1 MRVSPWPKRAAA
13 LAAPLAS
20 ADNPVTPG
28 PRAAAS
34 TEAPDPRIRS
44 SERRFMNEKPSGRL
58 EAGLYVVAT
67 PIGHLSDLG
76 RRAADVLR
84 NADLVAAED
93 TRTTRVLLDSIG
105 ASTPMI
111 AAHEHNEQAAAQE
124 IVARAQAGDAIAL
137 VSDAGTPGISDPGAR
152 IVRAARLAGVRVWTV
167 PGPSAVAALVSIAG
181 LRAESFRFVGFLP
194 TRAQARAEAIS
205 AWRDATD
212 AIVLYESPH
221 RIRATLAAIA
231 ESLGDDREIVVGREL
246 TKRFEESIA
255 MRAGEALAWLD
266 ADPNRSRGEFVIA
279 IDAAPAR
286 AAPPGEVR
294 IETTLDGL
302 LARLLEHMPPSR
314 ASRLAQA
321 LTGRPRRELYERLLS
336 LAGEAPTANDD

>member
-1 MRVSPWPKRAAA
+1 M
-13 LAAPLAS
+13 
-20 ADNPVTPG
+20 
-28 PRAAAS
+28 
-34 TEAPDPRIRS
+34 
-44 SERRFMNEKPSGRL
+44 
-58 EAGLYVVAT
+58 AT

-84 NADLVAAED
+84 DADLVAAED

-124 IVARAQAGDAIAL
+124 IVARAGAGAAVAL

-152 IVRAARLAGVRVWTV
+152 IVRAARLAGLRVWAI

-194 TRAQARAEAIS
+194 TRAQARDEAIA

-231 ESLGDDREIVVGREL
+231 DVLGGDREIVVGREL
-246 TKRFEESIA
+246 TKRFEESAA
-255 MRAGEALAWLD
+255 MRAGEAIAWLD
-266 ADPNRSRGEFVIA
+266 ADANRSRGEFVIA
-279 IDAAPAR
+279 IDAASAR
-286 AAPPGEVR
+286 AAAPETVR
-294 IETTLDGL
+294 IET
-302 LARLLEHMPPSR
+302 
-314 ASRLAQA
+314 
-321 LTGRPRRELYERLLS
+321 
-336 LAGEAPTANDD
+336 

>member
-1 MRVSPWPKRAAA
+1 M
-13 LAAPLAS
+13 
-20 ADNPVTPG
+20 
-28 PRAAAS
+28 
-34 TEAPDPRIRS
+34 
-44 SERRFMNEKPSGRL
+44 
-58 EAGLYVVAT
+58 AT

-84 NADLVAAED
+84 DADLVAAED

-124 IVARAQAGDAIAL
+124 IVARAGAGDAVAL

-152 IVRAARLAGVRVWTV
+152 IVRAARLAGLRVWAI

-194 TRAQARAEAIS
+194 TRAQARDEAIA

-231 ESLGDDREIVVGREL
+231 DVLGGDREIVVGREL
-246 TKRFEESIA
+246 TKRFEESAA
-255 MRAGEALAWLD
+255 MRAGEAIAWLD
-266 ADPNRSRGEFVIA
+266 ADANRSRGEFVIA
-279 IDAAPAR
+279 IDAASAR
-286 AAPPGEVR
+286 AAAPETVR
-294 IETTLDGL
+294 IETSLDAL
-302 LARLLEHMPPSR
+302 LAKLLEHLPPSR

-321 LTGRPRRELYERLLS
+321 LSGRPRRELYERLLT
-336 LAGEAPTANDD
+336 LAGEAPAEGED

>member
-1 MRVSPWPKRAAA
+1 M
-13 LAAPLAS
+13 
-20 ADNPVTPG
+20 
-28 PRAAAS
+28 
-34 TEAPDPRIRS
+34 
-44 SERRFMNEKPSGRL
+44 
-58 EAGLYVVAT
+58 AT

-84 NADLVAAED
+84 DADLVAAED

-124 IVARAQAGDAIAL
+124 IVARAGAGAAVAL

-152 IVRAARLAGVRVWTV
+152 IVRAARLAGLRVWAI

-194 TRAQARAEAIS
+194 TRAQARDEAIA

-231 ESLGDDREIVVGREL
+231 DVLGGDREIVVGREL
-246 TKRFEESIA
+246 TKRFEESAA
-255 MRAGEALAWLD
+255 MRAGEAIAWLD
-266 ADPNRSRGEFVIA
+266 ADANRSRGEFVIA
-279 IDAAPAR
+279 IDAASAR
-286 AAPPGEVR
+286 AAAPETVR
-294 IETTLDGL
+294 IETSLDAL
-302 LARLLEHMPPSR
+302 LAKLLEHLPPSR

-321 LTGRPRRELYERLLS
+321 LSGRPRRGLYERLLT
-336 LAGEAPTANDD
+336 LAGEAPADGED

>member
-1 MRVSPWPKRAAA
+1 
-13 LAAPLAS
+13 
-20 ADNPVTPG
+20 
-28 PRAAAS
+28 
-34 TEAPDPRIRS
+34 
-44 SERRFMNEKPSGRL
+44 MNEKPSGRL

-84 NADLVAAED
+84 DADLVAAED

-124 IVARAQAGDAIAL
+124 IVARAGAGDAVAL

-152 IVRAARLAGVRVWTV
+152 IVRAARLAGLRVWAI

-194 TRAQARAEAIS
+194 TRAQARDEAIA

-231 ESLGDDREIVVGREL
+231 DVLGGDREIVVGREL
-246 TKRFEESIA
+246 TKRFEESAA
-255 MRAGEALAWLD
+255 MRAGEAIAWLD
-266 ADPNRSRGEFVIA
+266 ADANRSRGEFVIA
-279 IDAAPAR
+279 IDAASAR
-286 AAPPGEVR
+286 AAAPETVR
-294 IETTLDGL
+294 IETSLDAL
-302 LARLLEHMPPSR
+302 LAKLLEHLPPSR

-321 LTGRPRRELYERLLS
+321 LSGRPRRELYERLLT
-336 LAGEAPTANDD
+336 LAGEAPAEGED

>member
-1 MRVSPWPKRAAA
+1 M
-13 LAAPLAS
+13 
-20 ADNPVTPG
+20 
-28 PRAAAS
+28 
-34 TEAPDPRIRS
+34 
-44 SERRFMNEKPSGRL
+44 
-58 EAGLYVVAT
+58 AT

-84 NADLVAAED
+84 DADLVAAED

-124 IVARAQAGDAIAL
+124 IVARAGAGAAVAL

-152 IVRAARLAGVRVWTV
+152 IVRAARLAGLRVWAI

-194 TRAQARAEAIS
+194 TRAQARDEAIA

-231 ESLGDDREIVVGREL
+231 DVLGGDREIVVGREL
-246 TKRFEESIA
+246 TKRFEESAA
-255 MRAGEALAWLD
+255 MRAGEAIAWLD
-266 ADPNRSRGEFVIA
+266 ADANRSRGEFVIA
-279 IDAAPAR
+279 IDAASAR
-286 AAPPGEVR
+286 AAAPETVR
-294 IETTLDGL
+294 IETSLDAL
-302 LARLLEHMPPSR
+302 LAKLLEHLPPSR

-321 LTGRPRRELYERLLS
+321 LSGRPRRELYERLLT
-336 LAGEAPTANDD
+336 LAGEAPADGED